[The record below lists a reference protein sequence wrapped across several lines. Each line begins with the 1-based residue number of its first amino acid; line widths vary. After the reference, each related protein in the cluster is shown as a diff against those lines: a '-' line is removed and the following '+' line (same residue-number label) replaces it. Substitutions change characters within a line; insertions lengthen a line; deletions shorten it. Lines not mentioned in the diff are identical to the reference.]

1 MCTQFIGVWAAWT
14 LFPLIFYIMSILFNS
29 SGTILIGHFQSC
41 YLPQTHKFLQ
51 PTHFTYNSLIPL
63 ARAHTREAHAN
74 IHTNM
79 CSICTV
85 KKQATHTIMVCVAY
99 IVDSYMHMTHMTAHT
114 HWHTH
119 THDAAPRKNKT
130 RRSLTGFSGSCRGD
144 GGMKVEEEGGLLI
157 QAHPSLPSFADA
169 TVTIISLRKKKKK
182 KRSAA
187 DAPRFRSLLL
197 PLHQITITSIPPSVL
212 ALRLHVF
219 LCSPR
224 CCCRPDPLLFLL
236 PSQSFSNYHSSASDS
251 RGIRCWSPLFVR
263 VSVWTDEALVNVTD
277 EVFVSSNPR
286 LCCCRKRRRK
296 EGEVLC
302 PERLLGW
309 MDGWMEEV
317 ETVERE
323 KGGRKSMCRWEG
335 KCAPSNSDTCRKHIS
350 CKRGFTARPESLHRY
365 HRGC

>member
-119 THDAAPRKNKT
+119 THTRCSTQKKQNKKESH
-130 RRSLTGFSGSCRGD
+130 RFQRLLQRWWRD
-144 GGMKVEEEGGLLI
+144 EGGGGGRIIDPSSSLSPLLRWRYCHHHLS
-157 QAHPSLPSFADA
+157 Q
-169 TVTIISLRKKKKK
+169 KKKKK
-182 KRSAA
+182 KKKCCWCSEVSLSSSSSSPDYDHFNPSFCSRSPSSRIPLLA
-187 DAPRFRSLLL
+187 SLLL
-197 PLHQITITSIPPSVL
+197 LLQAGSS
-212 ALRLHVF
+212 
-219 LCSPR
+219 
-224 CCCRPDPLLFLL
+224 PLL
-236 PSQSFSNYHSSASDS
+236 A
-251 RGIRCWSPLFVR
+251 
-263 VSVWTDEALVNVTD
+263 A
-277 EVFVSSNPR
+277 
-286 LCCCRKRRRK
+286 
-296 EGEVLC
+296 
-302 PERLLGW
+302 
-309 MDGWMEEV
+309 
-317 ETVERE
+317 
-323 KGGRKSMCRWEG
+323 
-335 KCAPSNSDTCRKHIS
+335 
-350 CKRGFTARPESLHRY
+350 ESIFF
-365 HRGC
+365 